1 MTAIIVHGGCGS
13 WAVTDNVRE
22 EIVRGCQAAVSAGYQ
37 VLKKGGSAFNAVEAA
52 VNSLEDNPLF
62 NAGRGSAL
70 NAAGEVEM
78 DALIVDGKTLNFGGV
93 ACVKN
98 IANPISLAKLVM
110 ERTEHVWLVGTGA
123 NRFAAEMGVAEV
135 DPRELVTEAA
145 QKEYEAY
152 CKYQSVTKA
161 NFSSG
166 MVSAGEGGHDTV
178 GAVAIDIHGN
188 LAAGTSTGGITLKCP
203 GRMGDSPIIGCGAA
217 CDNTIAGVSATG
229 HGESIARVTL
239 AQRILFN
246 LTRGNSTAKD
256 AAEEALEFMR
266 SKVEGHGGVVGV
278 TKSGKLFKA
287 FTTKYMPWAS
297 VDRDGKLSSGI

>member
-1 MTAIIVHGGCGS
+1 MAAITVHGGA
-13 WAVTDNVRE
+13 WAIPDGVRDE
-22 EIVRGCQAAVSAGYQ
+22 SVRGCEAAALAGYE
-37 VLKKGGSAFNAVEAA
+37 VVKKGGSALNAVEVA
-52 VNSLEDNPLF
+52 VNSLEDNPVF
-62 NAGRGSAL
+62 DAGRGSVL

-93 ACVKN
+93 ACVKD

-135 DPRELVTEAA
+135 DPRELVTETA
-145 QKEYEAY
+145 QRAYEAY
-152 CKYQSVTKA
+152 SKYHSVVKA

-166 MVSAGEGGHDTV
+166 VVSTAEGGHDTV

-188 LAAGTSTGGITLKCP
+188 LAAGTSTGGITLKRP

-246 LTRGNSTAKD
+246 LTRDNSTAKGV
-256 AAEEALEFMR
+256 AEEALEFMR
-266 SKVEGHGGVVGV
+266 SKVGGHGGVVGV
-278 TKSGKLFKA
+278 TKSGELFKA
-287 FTTKYMPWAS
+287 FTTKRMAWAG
-297 VDRDGKLSSGI
+297 VNKDGKLSSGI

>member
-135 DPRELVTEAA
+135 DPRDPTIF
-145 QKEYEAY
+145 
-152 CKYQSVTKA
+152 
-161 NFSSG
+161 NRPDNIFS
-166 MVSAGEGGHDTV
+166 A
-178 GAVAIDIHGN
+178 
-188 LAAGTSTGGITLKCP
+188 
-203 GRMGDSPIIGCGAA
+203 
-217 CDNTIAGVSATG
+217 
-229 HGESIARVTL
+229 
-239 AQRILFN
+239 F
-246 LTRGNSTAKD
+246 
-256 AAEEALEFMR
+256 
-266 SKVEGHGGVVGV
+266 VVIM
-278 TKSGKLFKA
+278 L
-287 FTTKYMPWAS
+287 
-297 VDRDGKLSSGI
+297 LL